1 MAASKLPARS
11 IIFQVQAADGAT
23 WLSVSGINDFQ
34 LDPSAN
40 SAVADTTTF
49 DSGGSYEQR
58 VMQRGAMITVAGLR
72 VADTVT
78 GALDAGQARVDFLG
92 VQTGEA
98 SAGTVRARFG
108 AADPT
113 WKNWTCT
120 VESSPL
126 GGKNN
131 DETSWGAKI
140 TRTAATTLTSAP

>member
-1 MAASKLPARS
+1 MAAAKLPARS
-11 IIFQVQAADGAT
+11 IIFQAQAADGVT

-34 LDPSAN
+34 ADPSAN

-49 DSGGSYEQR
+49 DSAGNYEQR
-58 VMQRGAMITVAGLR
+58 VMQRGAMITLAGLR

-92 VQTGEA
+92 AQTGEA
-98 SAGTVRARFG
+98 SAGTARFRFG
-108 AADPT
+108 AADPQ
-113 WKNWTCT
+113 WRVWTCT

-140 TRTAATTLTSAP
+140 TRSAATTLTSAP